1 MDVTFVCS
9 GEEAFKMEVGYFDTV
24 QDVKEKLQSR
34 RGWAAAASSLLHNGA
49 LLEDDVDGG
58 IERHGVV
65 EGSVIHVA
73 LLDGQH
79 QQPQQN
85 KRTEKRKRRSEAA
98 PPPPPPPPLR
108 VTVVS
113 RCGEGRVEM
122 AVGARA
128 AVSVLRAELERARGA
143 GARFPLP
150 RDGAYF
156 FIHGQRV
163 MDESRS
169 FEWHGVASGDEVVVF
184 GGSVTRNPA

>member
-34 RGWAAAASSLLHNGA
+34 RGWPAAATSLLHNGA
-49 LLEDDVDGG
+49 VLEDVDGGSG

-73 LLDGQH
+73 LLDGAQH

-85 KRTEKRKRRSEAA
+85 KRTEKRKRRGEAA
-98 PPPPPPPPLR
+98 PPPLR
-108 VTVVS
+108 VTVLS

-122 AVGARA
+122 TVGARA

-156 FIHGQRV
+156 FIHGQSV

-169 FEWHGVASGDEVVVF
+169 FEWHGVATGDEVVVF
-184 GGSVTRNPA
+184 DGSVTRNPA

>member
-34 RGWAAAASSLLHNGA
+34 RGWPAAASSLLHNGA

-58 IERHGVV
+58 GGGGSGIERHGVV

-73 LLDGQH
+73 LLDGAQH
-79 QQPQQN
+79 QQQPQQN
-85 KRTEKRKRRSEAA
+85 KRTEKRKRRGDAA
-98 PPPPPPPPLR
+98 PPSPPLR

-113 RCGEGRVEM
+113 RCGEGRVEV

-128 AVSVLRAELERARGA
+128 AVSVLRAGRGC
-143 GARFPLP
+143 R
-150 RDGAYF
+150 
-156 FIHGQRV
+156 
-163 MDESRS
+163 SRS
-169 FEWHGVASGDEVVVF
+169 RATAPTSSYMD
-184 GGSVTRNPA
+184 RA